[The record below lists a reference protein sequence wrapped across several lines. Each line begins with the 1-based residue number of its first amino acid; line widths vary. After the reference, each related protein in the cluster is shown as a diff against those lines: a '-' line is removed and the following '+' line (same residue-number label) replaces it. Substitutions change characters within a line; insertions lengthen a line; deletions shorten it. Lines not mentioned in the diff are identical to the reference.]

1 MRDPARVAFLVT
13 VDAMLIALLVALL
26 NGCGATPIKFRDYRD
41 RTGDFVTNI
50 ASAAQ
55 EGPKAGP
62 SANTATAR
70 ADGKAWLDA
79 RNLAATH
86 GGIA

>member
-55 EGPKAGP
+55 QGPETGP